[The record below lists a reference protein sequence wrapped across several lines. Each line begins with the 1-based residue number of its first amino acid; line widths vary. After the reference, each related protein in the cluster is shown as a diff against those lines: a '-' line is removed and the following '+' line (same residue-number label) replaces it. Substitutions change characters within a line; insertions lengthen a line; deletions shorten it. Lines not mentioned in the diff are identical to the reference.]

1 MKRMGRWI
9 GGVLLLLLGIAGD
22 LHAQDAALHDAL
34 RGSVET
40 LARAWTSGNLDGA
53 ASQFARGGVSL
64 KLDGPVR
71 TSVAPRQ
78 AQAALREFFRGYEG
92 GEIRI
97 VRAALVAG
105 SPDRGFAEVRW
116 SPPAAGGTPPVER
129 GLFLGFLLEG
139 EVWRVDELR
148 HLP

>member
-1 MKRMGRWI
+1 MKRMWW
-9 GGVLLLLLGIAGD
+9 GVWGALILLLGAGGE
-22 LHAQDAALHDAL
+22 LRAQDAALHDAL
-34 RGSVET
+34 RGTVET
-40 LARAWTSGNLDGA
+40 LAQAWSNGNLDGA
-53 ASQFARGGVSL
+53 AAHFSRTGVSL

-92 GEIRI
+92 GDVRVI
-97 VRAALVAG
+97 RAALVAG
-105 SPDRGFAEVRW
+105 SPDRGFAEIRW
-116 SPPAAGGTPPVER
+116 SPPATGGAPSVER
-129 GLFLGFLLEG
+129 GLFLGFLFDS